1 MWSHQ
6 FQIYELLNTPCNTKN
21 LQLSFMLKLPDKH
34 QYFQT
39 QNQAKLDIKKPPLF
53 GSLRTSP
60 KKMKETQREK

>member
-1 MWSHQ
+1 
-6 FQIYELLNTPCNTKN
+6 
-21 LQLSFMLKLPDKH
+21 MLKLPDKH

-39 QNQAKLDIKKPPLF
+39 QNQAKLDIKKPPLS